1 MPSGSARTSGAER
14 LLRAGLWLVLLSVVA
29 TTRTDPDLWGHVR
42 FGQDIIRTGTVR
54 QADAYSF
61 TSDQPWVNHEWAS
74 EVAFGLAFNAAGNA
88 GLVGLKLLIVLGGLM
103 LLNGTLVRD
112 GVRDA
117 RHRDLLAAIAVIAT
131 IQQAHH
137 IRPQLFSLLCFS
149 ALLAALL
156 AARRAPWWLW
166 AVPAIFAAWVNFH
179 GGWLVGG
186 GVLVLWTIGLAVSRG
201 SGVRGAL
208 PYAAAGA
215 AALVA
220 TLVNPMGV
228 GMHRFLIETVGF
240 GRADITEWQPVYA
253 LGPSIWGLWI
263 VVAILAGFGG
273 LRVWRAGGTPER
285 LIVVGTLARP
295 WTPRTRPPP
304 LGNLAQNARFPHRP
318 PPSSVS

>member
-1 MPSGSARTSGAER
+1 M
-14 LLRAGLWLVLLSVVA
+14 
-29 TTRTDPDLWGHVR
+29 
-42 FGQDIIRTGTVR
+42 
-54 QADAYSF
+54 
-61 TSDQPWVNHEWAS
+61 
-74 EVAFGLAFNAAGNA
+74 
-88 GLVGLKLLIVLGGLM
+88 
-103 LLNGTLVRD
+103 
-112 GVRDA
+112 
-117 RHRDLLAAIAVIAT
+117 
-131 IQQAHH
+131 
-137 IRPQLFSLLCFS
+137 
-149 ALLAALL
+149 
-156 AARRAPWWLW
+156 
-166 AVPAIFAAWVNFH
+166 PAIFAAWVNFH